1 MTIFR
6 VISGEHANGCL
17 MLLMVTTLR
26 RRKGLRWM
34 RVRRSKQVAHALA
47 QDAKNGL
54 STAA

>member
-1 MTIFR
+1 MTSFR

-17 MLLMVTTLR
+17 MLLMVATLR
-26 RRKGLRWM
+26 LRKGLRWM